1 MAFTSN
7 SYNAVVAGRH
17 ALVMEFTATA
27 PLLTTAKFSFGIGEF
42 GQPRIPNVGSI
53 DDAEFLLLVPGGGG
67 ATTVNPVFTYR
78 YVGPLDALEAYP
90 GPPADYVRMGP
101 FRYSCRPDNLSPIGL
116 FCAPN
121 LDADL
126 IAGQTLKMVFTIFD
140 RPGDSSD
147 GSGGGASAVETD
159 TAPVVIAAPTA
170 LTGAF
175 VASDPI
181 YVAGWHEVDWAMLIS
196 NDGAGPVT
204 RADVQFEFA
213 ETVTPV
219 AADWTALQTEA
230 IVAGVS
236 TPSTYE
242 VRQPLGGAAP
252 YTKAWTTQVRGLWMR
267 ILVQAGVGDP
277 TGSVIA
283 LSALRRV

>member
-1 MAFTSN
+1 MALAEAFYN
-7 SYNAVVAGRH
+7 SVVAGRVGL
-17 ALVMEFTATA
+17 AFQFEQTM
-27 PLLTTAKFSFGIGEF
+27 PFGGAGRIRVGGSDISNF
-42 GQPRIPNVGSI
+42 ARVPRIGVI
-53 DDAEFLLLVPGGGG
+53 DLAEFQLINPGGGG
-67 ATTVNPVFTYR
+67 ATIIQPTFYYKVVGTNPFDTIGGATAPGVFVSVSGLR
-78 YVGPLDALEAYP
+78 YTTRPYD
-90 GPPADYVRMGP
+90 PANKEVW
-101 FRYSCRPDNLSPIGL
+101 IGL
-116 FCAPN
+116 GT
-121 LDADL
+121 DAAL
-126 IAGQTLKMVFTIFD
+126 VAGQTIRGVVTIFEQPD
-140 RPGDSSD
+140 DGDGSD
-147 GSGGGASAVETD
+147 GAVASDAAPIVIP
-159 TAPVVIAAPTA
+159 APVA

-196 NDGAGPVT
+196 NAGLGPVT

-213 ETVTPV
+213 ETVVPV

-242 VRQPLGGAAP
+242 VRQPIGGAVP